1 MDNVS
6 MQPSQTE
13 VRDKDNILRLL
24 DEVNKLWQKN
34 QMEEVLN
41 LCRQIV
47 HADVM
52 CVEAWNTLGEIL
64 NQLGRVREA
73 ILVYEDALKYHPD
86 ILAFWVNRGNAL
98 YRLGQFQEAVESYD
112 RALEIDQNDVDIW
125 FYQGSVWYTC
135 ENYTAAVACYE
146 AGLKLSLDD
155 VRLLFHCGNALAKLS
170 QFDVAIEKYDRALVV
185 EPYDAQLWFNKG
197 IALKEVLRYSEA
209 LYSYDQ
215 AILCNSRFIEAIVA
229 HGNVLAILKQYV
241 SALEDYRTAIKLN
254 SECLN
259 AWVGMVNV
267 FHTLGDR
274 HAELESCIKVCEM
287 DSDRDHVLGRLL
299 YAKLKV
305 WDWQGI
311 ETILK
316 LLEEKMKVGLP
327 IASPFVGLI
336 VGEDNQLQKDY
347 TASYV
352 QHKFPVNNK
361 LGKIERT
368 KRNGKIRV
376 GYFSADFHNH
386 ATTYLMAELF
396 ESHDKELF
404 EWIAFSFGPE
414 AEDYMRLRLKNS
426 FDQFIEVGNKTD
438 EEIAQLSRKLGI
450 DIAVDLKGF
459 TGESRTGVF
468 AYRAAPIQVNY
479 LGYPGTMG
487 ASYMDYLIADKV
499 VITKNHQKYY
509 TEKIAYLPYCY
520 QPNDQ
525 KRVISER
532 VYTRKEVGLPEEGFV
547 FCCFNNNFKIL
558 PEVFS
563 IWMRLLQKIPGSVLW
578 LLEEDSIV
586 IQNLRRE
593 ALIRSVDPM
602 RLVFGERIELSL
614 HLARHRLADL
624 FLDTWP
630 YNAHTTTSDALWMG
644 VPVLTYCGVTF
655 AGRVAASLL
664 TTLDVPELIVKSKKE
679 YEEKAYTLATKP
691 AQLVKLKQKIMV
703 NREKKTLFKGA
714 LTAKYLEQ
722 IYQAMVTRWEAGLP
736 PDEIEC
742 IK

>member
-1 MDNVS
+1 
-6 MQPSQTE
+6 MQFSQNR
-13 VRDKDNILRLL
+13 VMDKDNALILL
-24 DEVNKLWQKN
+24 DEVNKLWQQN
-34 QMEEVLN
+34 QIEEALN
-41 LCRQIV
+41 LCHQIV
-47 HADVM
+47 HTDVM
-52 CVEAWNTLGEIL
+52 CVEAWNTLGEIF

-73 ILVYEDALKYHPD
+73 ILVYEDALKYHPNV
-86 ILAFWVNRGNAL
+86 LAFWVNRGNAL
-98 YRLGQFQEAVESYD
+98 YRLGQFQEAVKSYD
-112 RALEIDQNDVDIW
+112 HALEIDAKDVDIW
-125 FYQGSVWYTC
+125 FYKGSVWYTC

-155 VRLLFHCGNALAKLS
+155 VRLLFHCGNALAKLL
-170 QFDVAIEKYDRALVV
+170 QFEDAIEKYDRALVLR
-185 EPYDAQLWFNKG
+185 PYDAQLWFNKG
-197 IALKEVLRYSEA
+197 IALKELLRYSEA

-215 AILCNSRFIEAIVA
+215 AILCNPRFIEAIVA
-229 HGNVLAILKQYV
+229 HGNVLTILKQYMP
-241 SALEDYRTAIKLN
+241 ALEDYRTAIKLD

-259 AWVGMVNV
+259 ALVGMVNV
-267 FHTLGDR
+267 FHILGDR

-287 DSDRDHVLGRLL
+287 DPDRDHVLGRLL

-311 ETILK
+311 ETLLK
-316 LLEEKMKVGLP
+316 LLEEKMKAGLP
-327 IASPFVGLI
+327 ISSPFVGLI

-347 TASYV
+347 TAAYV
-352 QHKFPVNNK
+352 QNKFPVNNK
-361 LGKIERT
+361 LGNIQRT
-368 KRNGKIRV
+368 RRNGKIRV

-396 ESHDKELF
+396 ESHDKECF

-414 AEDYMRLRLKNS
+414 VEDRMRLRLRNS

-438 EEIAQLSRKLGI
+438 EEVAQLSRTLGI

-459 TGESRTGVF
+459 TGESRTGIF

-499 VITKNHQKYY
+499 VIPKNHQEYY

-525 KRVISER
+525 KRIISER

-547 FCCFNNNFKIL
+547 FCCFNNNYKIL

-578 LLEEDSIV
+578 MLEEDPIV
-586 IQNLRRE
+586 IQNLRSE
-593 ALIRSVDPM
+593 ALKSGVDSA
-602 RLVFGERIELSL
+602 RLIFGERMELSL
-614 HLARHRLADL
+614 HLARHRLVDL

-630 YNAHTTTSDALWMG
+630 YNAHTTTSDALCMG
-644 VPVLTYCGVTF
+644 VPVLTYCGATF
-655 AGRVAASLL
+655 ASRVAASLL
-664 TTLDVPELIVKSKKE
+664 TNLGVSELIVNSNE
-679 YEEKAYTLATKP
+679 SYEEKAYMLATKP
-691 AQLVKLKQKIMV
+691 AQLVKLKQKIME
-703 NREKKTLFKGA
+703 NKEKTTLFKGA
-714 LTAKYLEQ
+714 LIAKHLEQ
-722 IYQAMVTRWEAGLP
+722 IYKTMVTRWEAGLP
-736 PDEIEC
+736 PDEIEN